1 MKIASDKDKSN
12 KSRMFLLSY
21 IDKELK
27 LKTNSNSFF
36 VQKTININISNFK
49 VQFEEIFS
57 YNNKSSNH
65 YCDNNNKDTI
75 QHITLSSKDTESTTS
90 KILHKDC
97 QKDKSLRTYCSTLKL
112 TCANPETKRRKKYM
126 CLTNIIKES
135 SIEQIKNTLKKRRNR
150 KSNSVCYIIN
160 QK

>member
-1 MKIASDKDKSN
+1 MKIVSDKSN

-27 LKTNSNSFF
+27 LKNNSNSLF
-36 VQKTININISNFK
+36 VQKTINNNISNFK
-49 VQFEEIFS
+49 IQFEEIFS
-57 YNNKSSNH
+57 YNIKSSNH
-65 YCDNNNKDTI
+65 YFDNNTKDTI
-75 QHITLSSKDTESTTS
+75 QHITLSSNDTESTTS
-90 KILHKDC
+90 KILHKNC
-97 QKDKSLRTYCSTLKL
+97 QNDKCLRTYCSTLKL
-112 TCANPETKRRKKYM
+112 AFANSETKRRKKHM

-150 KSNSVCYIIN
+150 KSNSVCYMIN